1 MVGMAEGQRDP
12 DDESIR
18 LKRFWVIF
26 RKNNLFH
33 TFSAN

>member
-1 MVGMAEGQRDP
+1 MVGMAEGQRAR

-18 LKRFWVIF
+18 LKRCWMVL
-26 RKNNLFH
+26 RNKKLLD

>member
-1 MVGMAEGQRDP
+1 MVGMAEGQRAP

-18 LKRFWVIF
+18 LKRFWMVL
-26 RKNNLFH
+26 RNKKLLD